1 MILGWGRGR
10 GLGIETDGR
19 AIIIIIIIFIFVS
32 SHVGSKL
39 FCYGFQR
46 YEQAVRKVS

>member
-1 MILGWGRGR
+1 M
-10 GLGIETDGR
+10 GIETDGR
-19 AIIIIIIIFIFVS
+19 AIIIIIFIFIIIIIIFIFIFVS
-32 SHVGSKL
+32 SHLGSKL